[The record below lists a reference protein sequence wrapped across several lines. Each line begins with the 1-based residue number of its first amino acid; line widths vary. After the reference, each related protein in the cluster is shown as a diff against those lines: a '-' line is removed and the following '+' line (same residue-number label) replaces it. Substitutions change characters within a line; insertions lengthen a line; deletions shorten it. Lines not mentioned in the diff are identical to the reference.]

1 MGDRLKWNVIKMELK
16 GVIVSGTKKGAYF
29 MSQAVYRSQF
39 EDKLNFKPYIGTLNV
54 EVNEEDVEKVKKFME
69 TDIPKIKGKDFF
81 GDVKFKKAVLNG
93 KIEGAVIFPEKTRH
107 SVGVVEFIA
116 PESIKGTYN
125 MDDGDSVTINIED

>member
-1 MGDRLKWNVIKMELK
+1 MELK

-54 EVNEEDVEKVKKFME
+54 QVGKEGVEKVKKLLE
-69 TDIPKIKGKDFF
+69 TDMPKINGEDFF
-81 GDVKFKKAVLNG
+81 GDVKFKKAVLND

-107 SVGVVEFIA
+107 SIDVIEFIA
-116 PESIKGTYN
+116 PQSIKGTYN

>member
-1 MGDRLKWNVIKMELK
+1 MELK

-54 EVNEEDVEKVKKFME
+54 QVGKEDVEKVKKLLE

-81 GDVKFKKAVLNG
+81 GDVKFKKAVLND
-93 KIEGAVIFPEKTRH
+93 KVEGAVIFPEKTRH
-107 SVGVVEFIA
+107 SMDVIEFIA
-116 PESIKGTYN
+116 PQSIKGTYN
-125 MDDGDSVTINIED
+125 MDDGDSVTITIED